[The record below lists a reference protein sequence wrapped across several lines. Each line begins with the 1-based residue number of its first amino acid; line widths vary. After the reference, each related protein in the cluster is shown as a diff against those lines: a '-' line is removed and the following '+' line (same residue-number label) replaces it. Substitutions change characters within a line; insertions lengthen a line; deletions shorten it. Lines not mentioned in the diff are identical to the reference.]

1 MFRGRRSVWARA
13 VHKAYPALARVGRT
27 PACRI
32 GRCGVSF
39 IGVSFHFHFFRF
51 LKGLLPCHP
60 ALCRL
65 LWPSLASFYW
75 RGSSV
80 RLPRLPPPRPPR
92 LCLPTRG
99 PFPPGPPAAL
109 PPLLWFRRP

>member
-32 GRCGVSF
+32 GRCGVSL

-75 RGSSV
+75 RVSSGRLAGV
-80 RLPRLPPPRPPR
+80 RPLPPPPFS
-92 LCLPTRG
+92 LPTKGTR
-99 PFPPGPPAAL
+99 PPGPRAPR
-109 PPLLWFRRP
+109 PPLRRFPFP